1 MAAKCRQ
8 LFATTPGFRAHLGTL
23 VAALKAENGELDFPV
38 KPFQPFIANYL
49 TGHRLATAMT
59 EEKTSISPRFQP
71 KCDYSIQGHAF
82 R

>member
-1 MAAKCRQ
+1 
-8 LFATTPGFRAHLGTL
+8 
-23 VAALKAENGELDFPV
+23 VAARKAENGELDFPV

-82 R
+82 RERHCAGEDICAPQGLR